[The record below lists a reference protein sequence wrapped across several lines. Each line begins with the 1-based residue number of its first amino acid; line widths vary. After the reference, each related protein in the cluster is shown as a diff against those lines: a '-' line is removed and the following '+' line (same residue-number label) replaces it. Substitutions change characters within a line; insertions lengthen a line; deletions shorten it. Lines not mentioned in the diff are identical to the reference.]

1 MFDWLKNI
9 FSPKPEQSDDNL
21 VEKQS
26 DDTLRERHRQEDV
39 NRDDTTKDDNE
50 S

>member
-9 FSPKPEQSDDNL
+9 FSSKPEESDDNL

-26 DDTLRERHRQEDV
+26 DDTMQERHRQEEIS
-39 NRDDTTKDDNE
+39 RGAPSKDDDE

>member
-1 MFDWLKNI
+1 MFDWLRNL
-9 FSPKPEQSDDNL
+9 FSSKPEAPDDNL

-26 DDTLRERHRQEDV
+26 DDAMQERHRQEEIARGSPSD
-39 NRDDTTKDDNE
+39 DDNE